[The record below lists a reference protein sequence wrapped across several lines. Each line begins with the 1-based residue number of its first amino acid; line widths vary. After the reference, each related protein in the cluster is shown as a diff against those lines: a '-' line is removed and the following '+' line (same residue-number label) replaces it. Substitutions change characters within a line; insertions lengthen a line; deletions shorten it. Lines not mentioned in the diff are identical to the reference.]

1 MFREDYTTA
10 PSTPPTYTPGSS
22 TSSTL
27 NNNIGQRSPSI
38 TLSEALRSLGQGG
51 ATRSQILRGPVA
63 DGFDENKSCSTGRTD
78 LGARLNSWFSR
89 QKQQQPQSKR
99 LVKPKNHHTAA
110 AAAAVVQV
118 EQTDEVLDRL
128 VHTVDQTD
136 AQQQTT
142 SLSLPPLTKGVP
154 SRGIFSKTRGH
165 YVYKDT
171 AHMLPVAKLPDRFST
186 TMSDI
191 SRDGKEERAEQVEGA
206 GVLNENRATFAD
218 TGAGAAPLTFK
229 KKAVRHYKKWWW
241 AHLLAVIA
249 IVVLVVCLM

>member
-10 PSTPPTYTPGSS
+10 PSTPPTCTPGSS
-22 TSSTL
+22 ASSTL
-27 NNNIGQRSPSI
+27 NNNNEQRSPSL
-38 TLSEALRSLGQGG
+38 TLSEALRALGQGG

-63 DGFDENKSCSTGRTD
+63 DGFDETKTRTKRIGP
-78 LGARLNSWFSR
+78 GARQNRWFSR
-89 QKQQQPQSKR
+89 QKKQQPQSKG
-99 LVKPKNHHTAA
+99 LVKPQNDHNV
-110 AAAAVVQV
+110 AVVEVQ
-118 EQTDEVLDRL
+118 QTDEALDRL
-128 VHTVDQTD
+128 IHTVDQGN
-136 AQQQTT
+136 AQQQHQAT
-142 SLSLPPLTKGVP
+142 SLSLPPLTQGVP

-206 GVLNENRATFAD
+206 GVLSENRAD
-218 TGAGAAPLTFK
+218 TGAAAAPLTFK
-229 KKAVRHYKKWWW
+229 QKVVRHYKRWWW